1 MISHFQIKS
10 FYKNSQLPGWHLSF
24 FFKGQ
29 SIKATYHKDGKIE
42 FDESAPFS
50 PEEIVQVEKQIHE
63 LMLFHVYE

>member
-1 MISHFQIKS
+1 MISHFQIKP
-10 FYKNSQLPGWHLSF
+10 FYKNSLLPGWHLSF

-29 SIKATYHKDGKIE
+29 SVKATYHKDGKIE
-42 FDESAPFS
+42 FDGSATFS

>member
-1 MISHFQIKS
+1 MISHFQIKPL
-10 FYKNSQLPGWHLSF
+10 YKNSQLPGWHLSF

-42 FDESAPFS
+42 FDDSTFS